1 MSSGVRMRQGDYDE
15 FAKLIDEAYDLI
27 SVGAKSL
34 SAAARAMFFRAV
46 AKYPIDVFRAA
57 LHAHI
62 LSKEGKFVPQP
73 SHIIDQIE
81 QMVGKDGRPGA
92 EEAWAVALTG
102 RDEEATVIW
111 TQETAAA
118 LAICRPVLES
128 SGAISARKAFLEAYT
143 RLVAEARAAR
153 RPPEWIAS
161 IGWDKTRQATAI
173 KAAINTGLLPAPVA
187 AGLLEGPIGDPTP
200 GAEARAQLAKVKQ
213 MIKDGAEAKEAARL
227 AEAERLRLLDLDFKR
242 RTQEQVDQVLAGG
255 MR

>member
-1 MSSGVRMRQGDYDE
+1 M
-15 FAKLIDEAYDLI
+15 
-27 SVGAKSL
+27 
-34 SAAARAMFFRAV
+34 
-46 AKYPIDVFRAA
+46 
-57 LHAHI
+57 
-62 LSKEGKFVPQP
+62 
-73 SHIIDQIE
+73 
-81 QMVGKDGRPGA
+81 
-92 EEAWAVALTG
+92 
-102 RDEEATVIW
+102 IW